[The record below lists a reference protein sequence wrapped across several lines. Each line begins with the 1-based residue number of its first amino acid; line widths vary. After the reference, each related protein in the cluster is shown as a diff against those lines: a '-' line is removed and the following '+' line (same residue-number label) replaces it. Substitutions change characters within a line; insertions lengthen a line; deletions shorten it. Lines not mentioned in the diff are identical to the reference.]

1 MSADRTKQLYQELVL
16 DHNRNPRNF
25 REMSDAN
32 HIAHGNNPLCGDKL
46 TVYLHIDEAKMVTDV
61 SFKGDGC
68 AISKASA
75 SMMTAAIK
83 GKSIDQA
90 EQLFHEFH
98 DMSMGK
104 LDLTKDPHHLGKLAV
119 FSGVRDLPARVK
131 CATLAWHTLDA
142 AIKGEEITT
151 TE

>member
-1 MSADRTKQLYQELVL
+1 MSTDRTKQLYQELVL
-16 DHNRNPRNF
+16 DHNKNPRNF
-25 REMSDAN
+25 REMPDAN

-46 TVYLHIDEAKMVTDV
+46 TVFLHIDADKIVTDV

-83 GKSIDQA
+83 GKSITEV
-90 EQLFHEFH
+90 EQLFHQFH

-142 AIKGEEITT
+142 AIKGEEIIT